1 MSLPPFA
8 PSGQRVVVIGAGV
21 IGLTSALL
29 LAQDGFAVKIVARD
43 LPEDSYS
50 QGFASPWA
58 GANWCPF
65 VSQEENPRLCAWER
79 ATFLKLQQLIP
90 SGLVI
95 PLLGTRRFA
104 ATEKGLLGH
113 WYRDFVPNYRILA
126 PEACPLGSFGAI
138 FDSVSL
144 TAPQYLGW
152 LAAQIRARGVQ
163 IERSSLLS
171 LDEAFASFGG
181 VDLVVNATGLGAR
194 SLAGVEDVAARP
206 IRGQTVLIK
215 TAVDRCTMDSSKSAA
230 STYIIPRPGGE
241 AICGGCYGV
250 DDWATAADPLLA
262 QQILERCLALEPAI
276 SSNGQV
282 DGITVLRHNVGLRP
296 AREGG
301 PRLEAEQVRLPVSSA
316 LSTTALR
323 SSTSRVA
330 TVIHAYGIG
339 PAGFQAS
346 WGMAEDV
353 LGLAQL
359 HKAGNRKVAAKL

>member
-1 MSLPPFA
+1 M
-8 PSGQRVVVIGAGV
+8 
-21 IGLTSALL
+21 
-29 LAQDGFAVKIVARD
+29 
-43 LPEDSYS
+43 
-50 QGFASPWA
+50 
-58 GANWCPF
+58 
-65 VSQEENPRLCAWER
+65 
-79 ATFLKLQQLIP
+79 
-90 SGLVI
+90 
-95 PLLGTRRFA
+95 
-104 ATEKGLLGH
+104 
-113 WYRDFVPNYRILA
+113 
-126 PEACPLGSFGAI
+126 
-138 FDSVSL
+138 
-144 TAPQYLGW
+144 
-152 LAAQIRARGVQ
+152 
-163 IERSSLLS
+163 
-171 LDEAFASFGG
+171 
-181 VDLVVNATGLGAR
+181 
-194 SLAGVEDVAARP
+194 AGVEDVAARP

-215 TAVDRCTMDSSKSAA
+215 TAVDRCTMDSSSTSGLKGKAYRVVEKYHLLSFSSESAA